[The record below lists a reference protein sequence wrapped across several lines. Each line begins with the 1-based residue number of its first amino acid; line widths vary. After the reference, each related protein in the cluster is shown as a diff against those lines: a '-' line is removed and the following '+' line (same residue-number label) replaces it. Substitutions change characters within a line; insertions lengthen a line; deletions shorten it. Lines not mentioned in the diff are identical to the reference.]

1 MFDLL
6 YTTHMKRTNL
16 VLNEHTLKTATH
28 LLGAKTYSE
37 AVNRALEDAIR
48 LAKLR
53 GLVEIAGEKVWS
65 GDLAAMREDSYPKK
79 KPSKR

>member
-53 GLVEIAGEKVWS
+53 GLVEIAG
-65 GDLAAMREDSYPKK
+65 DLAAMREDSYPKK